1 MKLFDLFDRK
11 CRQCGKHFESRK
23 EYSYRKTVKK
33 GRYIYFCSYKCMRLY
48 EKARM
53 EKKVKYSE
61 IEQSVY
67 KALAAG
73 MTPKETAD
81 ALGLSMPTV
90 YKYQHKMMEA
100 AGIVK

>member
-1 MKLFDLFDRK
+1 MKLFDLHDRK
-11 CRQCGKHFESRK
+11 CKQCGKLFESRK
-23 EYSYRKTVKK
+23 EYAYRSQVKK
-33 GRYIYFCSYKCMRLY
+33 GRYIYFCSYKCMRKY
-48 EKARM
+48 EKKK
-53 EKKVKYSE
+53 EENKVKYSE

-67 KALAAG
+67 RALGEG
-73 MTPKETAD
+73 MTPKEAAD